1 MATLPTDTEL
11 VARIEELKAERDAVI
26 LAHFYVEDAIQD
38 VADHTGDSYN
48 LSKLAADLD
57 CATIVFAGVQFMGE
71 SAKLLSPKPRPS
83 SCRIRRQTVRWPNMV
98 TKETVDGRRAPNTTI
113 LRWFAT

>member
-26 LAHFYVEDAIQD
+26 LAHFYVEDAVQD

-71 SAKLLSPKPRPS
+71 SAKLLSPNKTVILPNPQADCPMATWSR
-83 SCRIRRQTVRWPNMV
+83 RRQWMRH
-98 TKETVDGRRAPNTTI
+98 ALNTTI
-113 LRWFAT
+113 LPWFAT